1 MKRVVMLALAA
12 LIWGG
17 CSSGGD
23 AGGTNGENGDRVEVL
38 PECGTVCVGRYLRTC
53 SEDQKHYEYEHCGN
67 DWMCKD
73 GACMSAPCVDPGKI
87 ECDPDRPGVYDFC
100 VENLTHLTTR
110 ICSESE
116 QCLAGAC
123 APLPCAPDEKLCG
136 WKTVLKCTGEGGWE
150 ITECGENQYCD
161 ELAAVCLEMD
171 ALCIETPGS
180 RLCQDLEVALEC
192 DNKGNL
198 KPIDCGKD
206 EVCVNGFCQPRV
218 EGVDYSDGGDTDVL
232 VPEDAGIPDIVE
244 DIVLPEIKD
253 AEPVDIPQMEAP
265 PLEKPIKAWVTING
279 GAFESEQI
287 KCTNVM
293 QGVYIFKDSDLQV
306 SMAKGEYV
314 LEVHFGG
321 IEEGTEGG
329 FSSDEPGSVTPWI
342 WFNDGTTDQEQ
353 VQWKYESATYQV
365 TLDQFDQPGGRVIG
379 TFSGTMEDVTGG
391 PPIELTDGFFDVPR
405 KQ

>member
-1 MKRVVMLALAA
+1 MLALTA

-23 AGGTNGENGDRVEVL
+23 TGGGDGEDGTRVEVL

-67 DWMCKD
+67 YSMCKN
-73 GACMSAPCVDPGKI
+73 GACASAVCVDPGKA
-87 ECDPDRPGVYDFC
+87 ECDPTQPGVYELC
-100 VENLTHLTTR
+100 LENLTQLTTKT
-110 ICSESE
+110 CADGEK
-116 QCLAGAC
+116 CLAGAC
-123 APLPCAPDEKLCG
+123 APSPCTADEKVCG
-136 WKTVLKCTGEGGWE
+136 WKAVVKCDADGNWE
-150 ITECGENQYCD
+150 TTECGETQYCD

-171 ALCIETPGS
+171 ALCIETPGA
-180 RLCQDLEVALEC
+180 RVCQDSEVALEC

-206 EVCVNGFCQPRV
+206 EVCVKGFCQPRV
-218 EGVDYSDGGDTDVL
+218 EGVDYGDGGDTDIL
-232 VPEDAGIPDIVE
+232 VPEDAGVPDILE

-253 AEPVDIPQMEAP
+253 ATPLEIPPKDIP
-265 PLEKPIKAWVTING
+265 PLEVPPKAWVTING
-279 GAFESEQI
+279 GLFENEQI
-287 KCTNVM
+287 KFTNTK
-293 QGVYIFKDSDLQV
+293 QGVYIFKDTDLQV
-306 SMAKGEYV
+306 SMAKSMYL
-314 LEVHFGG
+314 LELHFSG
-321 IEEGTEGG
+321 IEEGVVGS